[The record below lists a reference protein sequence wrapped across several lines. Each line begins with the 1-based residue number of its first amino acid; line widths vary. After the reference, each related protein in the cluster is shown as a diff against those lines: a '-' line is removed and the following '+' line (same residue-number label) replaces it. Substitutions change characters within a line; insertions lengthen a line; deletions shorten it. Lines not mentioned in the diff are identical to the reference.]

1 MIFLPYP
8 VKAVLL
14 HRQMNER
21 LAVFISLTKIIIIA
35 MKKIFIALVLGALLM
50 MPCALCAEEVEIQL
64 TEVIGLN
71 VLPGDS
77 PLDNPEMEG
86 TEPTRPTS
94 FRATINGNSLTIL
107 KQEEAIPSAQ
117 AVVVNAATGGVV
129 VNEQFTNS
137 LSRPI
142 ANAGVY
148 VLRIETA
155 GGDLVGQF
163 VVQ

>member
-1 MIFLPYP
+1 MRKNL
-8 VKAVLL
+8 
-14 HRQMNER
+14 
-21 LAVFISLTKIIIIA
+21 
-35 MKKIFIALVLGALLM
+35 LVLVLSILFT
-50 MPCALCAEEVEIQL
+50 MPCSLRAEEVEIQL
-64 TEVIGLN
+64 MEVIQMTP
-71 VLPGDS
+71 LPGDN
-77 PLDNPEMEG
+77 PLDDSNQYPG
-86 TEPTRPTS
+86 DPTRPND
-94 FRATINGNSLTIL
+94 FRASVNGNSLTIL